1 MSQVVDTV
9 RQDIITAIKTDKLV
23 LPTLPEAALRVREVA
38 DDPDADLNQLAD
50 VIGSDAAL
58 SARIVRVAN
67 SPLLRGNRAIDDLKM
82 ALARLGMAYTCNIAT
97 GLAMQQMFQA
107 TSDLV
112 DKRMRDSWTRSSEIA
127 GISHVLCRHYT
138 NLRPDQATLAGL
150 IHKIGVLPILTY
162 AEEHDF
168 LLKDSFTL
176 DTVINQL
183 QGPIGDLILK
193 SWDFPAEMI
202 NIPSQHMKFDREAPR
217 ADYTDVVTVAMLQ
230 SYLGS
235 DNALGKVDYHKVTAF
250 NRLGMDPD
258 MQMAEAEDLS
268 AEMEAAMEFLQ

>member
-1 MSQVVDTV
+1 
-9 RQDIITAIKTDKLV
+9 
-23 LPTLPEAALRVREVA
+23 
-38 DDPDADLNQLAD
+38 
-50 VIGSDAAL
+50 
-58 SARIVRVAN
+58 
-67 SPLLRGNRAIDDLKM
+67 M